1 MMDGLTMTRPEPKT
15 DDPRL
20 DIARENLRMA
30 AAKRGMNLSE
40 ISRRAG
46 MSRNGLQQ
54 FLAGRTSISYA
65 NMIRICDVL
74 AIPVGIIHRPD
85 AITDNKIRLFRALER
100 LPDHLASQALA
111 EAEALLT
118 PRP

>member
-1 MMDGLTMTRPEPKT
+1 MTTPT
-15 DDPRL
+15 STAADPRL

-30 AAKRGMNLSE
+30 AAKRDMNLSE

-54 FLAGRTSISYA
+54 FVSGKTSLSYA
-65 NMIRICDVL
+65 NMLKSCDAL
-74 AIPVGIIHRPD
+74 NIPIGLMHRKD
-85 AITDNKIRLFRALER
+85 AITDTKLRLYRLLER
-100 LPDHLASQALA
+100 LPDHLAAQALA
-111 EAEALLT
+111 EAEDLFQ